1 MGRFTQRMAAFFY
14 GRYGNDALNLCLSV
28 CAAVL
33 LLANF
38 TVGLFVYLPVLY
50 WCLYGAALLLLGWSF
65 FRAFSRNIAGRQ
77 KENLRFLSLY
87 RRASAPFRRMRARVR
102 DRKTHVFRRCPH
114 CKKTLRLPRVPGDHF
129 VNCPLCH
136 THFAVRVGGKRS

>member
-1 MGRFTQRMAAFFY
+1 MKNFLYRFMA
-14 GRYGNDALNLCLSV
+14 GRYGNDSLNKFLTGLWLG
-28 CAAVL
+28 AAVL
-33 LLANF
+33 SLFLDKKFISYIVWALCLL
-38 TVGLFVYLPVLY
+38 VLF
-50 WCLYGAALLLLGWSF
+50 
-65 FRAFSRNIAGRQ
+65 RTFSRNIAGRQ
-77 KENLRFLSLY
+77 KENLRFLALY